1 MKKARILAAV
11 VSVFAAVF
19 AFAANAFS
27 AAPCIGPLCEPEM
40 PEKLFKD

>member
-1 MKKARILAAV
+1 MKKARILAAM
-11 VSVFAAVF
+11 VSVFA
-19 AFAANAFS
+19 